1 MTSVSASA
9 VVDAP
14 PERVWAMVADVTRMG
29 EWSPETQ
36 SCEWI
41 DGATGPEVGARF
53 KGHNKRGPIAR
64 WTTTCTVIECEPGRV
79 FAFSVGGTPAQP
91 DNVWRYSFVPSG
103 EGATMVTETCEFPKP
118 MSLPFKVI
126 TLATLGVRDREGDLK
141 RGIEQ
146 TLAKL
151 QVAGRAATL

>member
-1 MTSVSASA
+1 MTSLSASA

-14 PERVWAMVADVTRMG
+14 PEQVWALVADVTRMG

-36 SCEWI
+36 SCSWL

-53 KGHNKRGPIAR
+53 KGSNRRGLAR
-64 WTTTCTVIECEPGRV
+64 WATTCTVTECEPGRV
-79 FAFSVGGTPAQP
+79 FAFSVNNPSRST
-91 DNVWRYSFVPSG
+91 WRYSFVPSG
-103 EGATMVTETCEFPKP
+103 ESATMVTETLELGRPVP
-118 MSLPFKVI
+118 LYIRGLM
-126 TLATLGVRDREGDLK
+126 LATSGVRDREADLQG
-141 RGIEQ
+141 GIEQ

>member
-9 VVDAP
+9 VVEAP
-14 PERVWAMVADVTRMG
+14 PEKVWAMVADVTRMG

-36 SCEWI
+36 SCEWV
-41 DGATGPEVGARF
+41 DGATGPDVGARF
-53 KGHNKRGPIAR
+53 KGHNKRGPVAR
-64 WTTTCTVIECEPGRV
+64 WTTTCTVVESEPGRV
-79 FAFSVGGTPAQP
+79 FAFAVGDAEKP

-118 MSLPFKVI
+118 MSLAFKAI
-126 TLATLGVRDREGDLK
+126 TFATLGVRDREGDLK

-146 TLAKL
+146 TLARL